1 MRIINPN
8 IKSMAYITVLLFM
21 FFCCLAA
28 TADAAPQVKTDKD
41 VYGPG
46 ETIKVNFF
54 NAPGSSRDWIC
65 IAAAGAKDDD
75 AGDYKHMPNGESQGV
90 LTFDT
95 PQPGKYEV
103 RAYYNYSRNGY
114 VVSARYGF
122 TVEATA
128 SRAEAVASSTT
139 PAPEIIK
146 PVERP
151 VETPLDSPAANYSP
165 SNDGPVNVAV
175 FHFTPLSM
183 DASYYGITVTNALIN
198 APKMQST
205 FSVLGRKDLE
215 IFLAANNLQQNDKV
229 DNMVEVGTR
238 LGMNFVIAGNVIKR
252 GSRIITTYKVASVS
266 RRAVIYTNQFT
277 SAGEAELSNNIAK
290 MSDAIIAAIQR
301 SKY

>member
-1 MRIINPN
+1 MRIINTN
-8 IKSMAYITVLLFM
+8 IKSMAYIALLLFI
-21 FFCCLAA
+21 FFCFLAA

-75 AGDYKHMPNGESQGV
+75 AGDYKYMPGGERQGV
-90 LTFDT
+90 LTFDA

-122 TVEATA
+122 TVGATA

-139 PAPEIIK
+139 PALAPEIIK
-146 PVERP
+146 PVEAQ
-151 VETPLDSPAANYSP
+151 AATYSP
-165 SNDGPVNVAV
+165 SGDGPINVAV

-183 DASYYGITVTNALIN
+183 DASHYGITVTNTLIN
-198 APKMQST
+198 IPKMQST
-205 FSVLGRKDLE
+205 FIVVNRKDME
-215 IFLAANNLQQNDKV
+215 IFLAANNLQQSDQI
-229 DNMVEVGTR
+229 DNMVDIGGR

-252 GSRIITTYKVASVS
+252 GSRIITTYKVASVA

-277 SAGEAELSNNIAK
+277 SSGEADLINNITK

>member
-1 MRIINPN
+1 MRIINTN
-8 IKSMAYITVLLFM
+8 IKSMAYIALLLFM
-21 FFCCLAA
+21 FFCCLTA

-65 IAAAGAKDDD
+65 IAAAGANDDD
-75 AGDYKHMPNGESQGV
+75 AGDWKHMPSGASQGV

-114 VVSARYGF
+114 VVSARYSF
-122 TVEATA
+122 SVEATA
-128 SRAEAVASSTT
+128 SPAQPVL
-139 PAPEIIK
+139 APEIIK

-215 IFLAANNLQQNDKV
+215 IFLSANNLQQNDKV

-252 GSRIITTYKVASVS
+252 GSRIITTYRVASVS